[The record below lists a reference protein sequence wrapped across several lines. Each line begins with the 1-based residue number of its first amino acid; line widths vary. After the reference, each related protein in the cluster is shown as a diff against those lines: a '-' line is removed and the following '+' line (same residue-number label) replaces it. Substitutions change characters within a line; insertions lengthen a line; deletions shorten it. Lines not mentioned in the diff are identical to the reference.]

1 MRTNLTFCFV
11 YLILFNF
18 TFYTFLNL
26 QILYQD
32 EHLVAINK
40 PNGLAVHKSKLV
52 GNTNEFALQLLR
64 DQIRKRVYPAH
75 RLDRK
80 TSGVM
85 LFTLA
90 EKVSSM
96 LQKQFME
103 RNVSKNYLA
112 IVRGY
117 TETHEVIDYPLTN
130 YSGKVQE
137 AITEYSRVASSELD
151 LPYGKHETSRYSLI
165 SLRPKTGRT
174 HQIRKHMNHIRHPII
189 GDRPHGCNKQNKL
202 FKNRWEVNTMMLH
215 ASEIEFSHPIT
226 NKKMLLKADLPNEF
240 KRTLKILSL
249 NFTST

>member
-40 PNGLAVHKSKLV
+40 PNGLAVHKSKLI

-90 EKVSSM
+90 EKV
-96 LQKQFME
+96 
-103 RNVSKNYLA
+103 
-112 IVRGY
+112 
-117 TETHEVIDYPLTN
+117 
-130 YSGKVQE
+130 
-137 AITEYSRVASSELD
+137 
-151 LPYGKHETSRYSLI
+151 
-165 SLRPKTGRT
+165 
-174 HQIRKHMNHIRHPII
+174 
-189 GDRPHGCNKQNKL
+189 
-202 FKNRWEVNTMMLH
+202 
-215 ASEIEFSHPIT
+215 
-226 NKKMLLKADLPNEF
+226 
-240 KRTLKILSL
+240 
-249 NFTST
+249 